1 MTYGELFYLFAL
13 AILGGA
19 CAYFVSPTRRD
30 ALNVG
35 LFFQVSFWFRAMIAV
50 LNHNLNFFVQKYASD
65 FSISLM
71 DQKGGLL
78 SMFTGNFFSI
88 SNLTNMKFF
97 LESLINLPAVR
108 VFEDSAVMLNFT
120 NSFVGAAAG
129 LVVFAYMRR
138 MFNERVATFGLLI
151 ASLYPAALNFS
162 FFALRDVI
170 IYFFLLLNIFSF
182 AWVVLR
188 KDYRALNWAIYIVSF
203 LCATI
208 LRVTFIAF
216 ILIPPGWFVLRWIME
231 ATRTAGHVYRR
242 LFFVMLASAII
253 AVGSMIALLA
263 SYFIVVHQVTGA
275 TTLVAPTVLFQDYAL
290 NRASR
295 GSINPSEYS
304 PALGTGAN
312 SLYLPFGVY
321 QRLPFYMRVPLQL
334 FAFIDI
340 PLPWQ
345 LTAVARVLAMFDSI
359 FVGICMVWVYKF
371 HKMLRDA
378 ATRKIKGKLYRAK
391 GPVLPAVLAQ
401 YDSLMLRRLSL
412 ALILAFFGSW
422 FGFGV
427 LVSDSGNAFRMRI
440 SVEPFLVFGA
450 SIYAVLAMHWV
461 EQRLNRAV
469 GRRTAPRALPA
480 PAE

>member
-1 MTYGELFYLFAL
+1 MTYGELLYLLAL
-13 AILGGA
+13 AAVGGA
-19 CAYFVSPTRRD
+19 CAYFVAPTRRD
-30 ALNVG
+30 AVNVAI
-35 LFFQVSFWFRAMIAV
+35 FFQASFWFRAIIAV
-50 LNHNLNFFVQKYASD
+50 FNKNLNFFVQKYASD
-65 FSISLM
+65 FSIGLM

-78 SMFTGNFFSI
+78 SMFTGHFFSI
-88 SNLTNMKFF
+88 ANLTNMKFF
-97 LESLINLPAVR
+97 LEALINLPAVR

-129 LVVFAYMRR
+129 LIVFAYTRR
-138 MFNERVATFGLLI
+138 MFNERVATIGLLL

-182 AWVVLR
+182 AWIVLR
-188 KDYRALNWAIYIVSF
+188 KDYLALNWAIYIVSF

-208 LRVTFIAF
+208 LRVTFILF
-216 ILIPPGWFVLRWIME
+216 ILIPPGWMILRWFIVSSR
-231 ATRTAGHVYRR
+231 AAGHVYRR
-242 LFFVMLASAII
+242 LFFLMLSSII
-253 AVGSMIALLA
+253 ITIGSLVVLIA
-263 SYFIVVHQVTGA
+263 SYFVVVHQVTGA

-295 GSINPSEYS
+295 GSVNPSEYS

-345 LTAVARVLAMFDSI
+345 LTAVARILAMFDSI
-359 FVGICMVWVYKF
+359 FVIVCMYWVYRF
-371 HKMLRDA
+371 HRMIRA
-378 ATRKIKGKLYRAK
+378 AAIRKRNGKLVRPR
-391 GPVLPAVLAQ
+391 GPPLPAILAQ
-401 YDSLMLRRLSL
+401 YDPVMLERLST
-412 ALILAFFGSW
+412 ALILAFIGSW

-450 SIYAVLAMHWV
+450 CIYAVMAMRWV
-461 EQRLNRAV
+461 ENRLNRAV
-469 GRRTAPRALPA
+469 ARSPA
-480 PAE
+480 PLQLAPGE